1 MSRVKLLDTAF
12 YVDKRLM
19 LLFTGY
25 DLGKESNKRS
35 PPPPLPATNEPKMI
49 VIKKDPDRQQ
59 KHKQTK

>member
-35 PPPPLPATNEPKMI
+35 PPPLPATNEPKMI